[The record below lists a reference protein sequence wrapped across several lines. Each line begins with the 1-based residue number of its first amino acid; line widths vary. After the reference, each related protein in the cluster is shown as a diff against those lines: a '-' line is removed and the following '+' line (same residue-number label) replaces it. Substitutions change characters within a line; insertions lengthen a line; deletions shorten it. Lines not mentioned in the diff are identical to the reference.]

1 MKPGLLAGPETCF
14 FLIAISSVKS
24 KTEVVSYMIIGGRV
38 NISSIL
44 GVTAAL
50 IVLAISVLTSS
61 KNSSVFLDPH
71 GILIVLGG
79 TAAAGLMCFPFKSY
93 VRVAN
98 VLKSKFLGNYATRHE
113 VVINEIVDLARGFR
127 VDSDYLKQKEKSV
140 QTLFLRDGLQLI
152 NLGGI
157 SDETLD
163 EILHKRAATHYRRY
177 EYDVG
182 VFRTLAKFPP
192 AFGLMGTTL
201 GMIALLQ
208 QLGGADAQKML
219 GPAMAIGLVA
229 TFYGLTLANL
239 VFIPISENLAM
250 LNRDDETLRTIVIDG
265 LGLVRRKEHPKVVE
279 EHLKSYLLPHERE
292 MLGKAGK
299 TKA

>member
-1 MKPGLLAGPETCF
+1 M
-14 FLIAISSVKS
+14 
-24 KTEVVSYMIIGGRV
+24 
-38 NISSIL
+38 NISSIV
-44 GVTAAL
+44 GVISAL
-50 IVLAISVLTSS
+50 IVLIIAVFTSS
-61 KNSSVFLDPH
+61 KQSSVFLDPH

-79 TAAAGLMCFPFKSY
+79 TAAAGLMCFPARSY
-93 VRVAN
+93 ARVAKI
-98 VLKSKFLGNYATRHE
+98 LKMKFLGNYATAHST
-113 VVINEIVDLARGFR
+113 VIREIVDLARGVR
-127 VDSDYLKQKEKSV
+127 ENSDYLKQKEKTV
-140 QTLFLRDGLQLI
+140 KTLFLRDALELI

-157 SDETLD
+157 SDDTLD
-163 EILHKRAATHYRRY
+163 EILMKRAATHYRRY

-182 VFRTLAKFPP
+182 VFKTLAKFPP

-208 QLGGADAQKML
+208 ELGGADAQKML

-265 LGLVRRKEHPKVVE
+265 LRLVRHKEHPKVVE
-279 EHLKSYLLPHERE
+279 EHLKSYLLPGERAQFAKGAPGAA
-292 MLGKAGK
+292 GKA
-299 TKA
+299 KA